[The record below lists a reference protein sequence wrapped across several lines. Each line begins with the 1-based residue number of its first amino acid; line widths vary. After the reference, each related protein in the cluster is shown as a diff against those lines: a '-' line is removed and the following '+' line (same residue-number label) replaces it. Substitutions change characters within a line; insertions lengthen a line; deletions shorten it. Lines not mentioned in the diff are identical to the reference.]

1 MTNRQGAPGLRRPL
15 PAVIQGATALFGDN
29 GVGDRYGLLDDV
41 LATGIDA
48 FDTGL
53 VYADPVGTC
62 DARLGAWIA
71 DRGIRN
77 EVTVIGKGCHPDGP
91 DWSVSRVRP
100 EHVVEDLERTL
111 DRMRTDRLDLWLF
124 HRDDASVP
132 ADELADA
139 AASQVAAGL
148 VDAWGVSN
156 WTVER
161 LREARDA
168 TLANGWA
175 PPAATSPH
183 FSLVQQIA
191 EPWPGV
197 VSIAGPDSTEDRQ
210 WLTDVGI
217 PVLAW
222 SSLAGG
228 YLTSGLDL
236 ESLADPETSLAAEV
250 ARCYHSVDNWAR
262 RQRAVLAPSRP
273 VLAGGQEGQ
282 EAGKCGAPSGF

>member
-1 MTNRQGAPGLRRPL
+1 
-15 PAVIQGATALFGDN
+15 
-29 GVGDRYGLLDDV
+29 
-41 LATGIDA
+41 
-48 FDTGL
+48 
-53 VYADPVGTC
+53 
-62 DARLGAWIA
+62 
-71 DRGIRN
+71 
-77 EVTVIGKGCHPDGP
+77 
-91 DWSVSRVRP
+91 
-100 EHVVEDLERTL
+100 VEDLERTL
-111 DRMRTDRLDLWLF
+111 DRMGTDRLDLWLF

-168 TLANGWA
+168 TSANGWA

-197 VSIAGPDSTEDRQ
+197 VSIAGPDSAEDRQ
-210 WLTDVGI
+210 WLTDAGI

-228 YLTSGLDL
+228 YLTNGLDL
-236 ESLADPETSLAAEV
+236 ESLTDPETSSAAEA
-250 ARCYHSVDNWAR
+250 ARCYHSADNWAR
-262 RQRAVLAPSRP
+262 RQRAVDLAMGRDCTLEQVAVAW
-273 VLAGGQEGQ
+273 VLAAPFEAHALCASRTGAEARTNLQASNVALSEAERSWLEGS
-282 EAGKCGAPSGF
+282 EASE